1 MRIPAEPSA
10 STASAPIGS
19 PYPGRCYSTMPTR
32 PLPTETVEFPV
43 ADASQECL
51 PLVWR
56 EPENRSF
63 GVLAIADT
71 DPAARQVGHLDA
83 VAVGEAQRALD
94 PVCS

>member
-43 ADASQECL
+43 MHATDKCV
-51 PLVWR
+51 PFVRR
-56 EPENRSF
+56 ERQNRPS
-63 GVLAIADT
+63 GVPAVADT
-71 DPAARQVGHLDA
+71 DAAIG
-83 VAVGEAQRALD
+83 
-94 PVCS
+94 